1 MSKHPQ
7 DLTTAGNADE
17 GADLAV
23 VEGGGSKLFD
33 LDPLDRVR
41 TLDRLMEEHRQGMAR
56 LAAIRDDAVRELA
69 ETTSIGQA
77 AETLGVTRQAIYK
90 AFQERS
96 SATPPRDPMTTGLT
110 QRKIEQLQKEITRFQ
125 DRIAMETRNQVSLSE
140 RLTRVRQQQ
149 ANTRSLATARSKQQE
164 AERLQRSIITSQRK
178 RAGIEK
184 QVANKT
190 EELYRSQRK
199 LVKEQDAERNRT
211 LKQLEAVSRE
221 RERAVLSA
229 LNTSAHHVSKMAS
242 HMQGPVADQFDVF
255 ISHATEDKDDVAR
268 PLAEELR
275 RLGLRVW
282 YDELE
287 LRIGDSL
294 RRKIDEGLVRSRFGI
309 VVLSPAFF
317 AKNWPQYEL
326 NGLVAK
332 EMQDRKTVILPLWHR
347 LSKDE
352 VVRHS
357 PSLADK
363 VALSTAQFTITELAD
378 KVHKAIH

>member
-1 MSKHPQ
+1 
-7 DLTTAGNADE
+7 
-17 GADLAV
+17 
-23 VEGGGSKLFD
+23 
-33 LDPLDRVR
+33 
-41 TLDRLMEEHRQGMAR
+41 
-56 LAAIRDDAVRELA
+56 
-69 ETTSIGQA
+69 
-77 AETLGVTRQAIYK
+77 
-90 AFQERS
+90 
-96 SATPPRDPMTTGLT
+96 MTTGLT
-110 QRKIEQLQKEITRFQ
+110 QRKIEQLQKEITRLQ
-125 DRIAMETRNQVSLSE
+125 DKIAMETRNQVSLSE

-149 ANTRSLATARSKQQE
+149 ANTRSLSTARSKQQE

-178 RAGIEK
+178 RGNIEK

-190 EELYRSQRK
+190 EELHRSQSK

-211 LKQLEAVSRE
+211 LKQLEAASRE

-229 LNTSAHHVSKMAS
+229 LSASAHDVSTKAN
-242 HMQGPVADQFDVF
+242 HMREPLVDQYDVF

-275 RLGLRVW
+275 KLGLRVW

-378 KVHKAIH
+378 KVHEAIH